1 MAELE
6 GVVVVK
12 AQQVVSSLVV
22 WPDAVVADHPYLP
35 GVWVD
40 TGEGG
45 LFAYAVIE
53 SPDANLAPHRAQG
66 GCEVG
71 SFLTLSLD
79 DVVVG
84 GVEVTDP
91 QDGGPSL
98 TESVPLL
105 GGIFLGATNQALSRD
120 GFHFAAG
127 EEDLTPTGLALVAAL
142 RAAYDAPVTT
152 VTLLD
157 T

>member
-1 MAELE
+1 MVDARGAMTSLVIWPEAEL
-6 GVVVVK
+6 
-12 AQQVVSSLVV
+12 A
-22 WPDAVVADHPYLP
+22 HYPYP
-35 GVWVD
+35 AGVWVD

-45 LFAYAVIE
+45 LFAYAVVE
-53 SPDANLAPHRAQG
+53 SPDGNLAPHRAQG
-66 GCEVG
+66 GCEVN

-84 GVEVTDP
+84 GAQITDP

-105 GGIFLGATNQALSRD
+105 AALFLGATNRALVRD
-120 GFHFAAG
+120 GVHFAVG
-127 EEDLTPTGLALVAAL
+127 EGDLTGAGQDLVAAL
-142 RAAYDAPVTT
+142 GAAHHAPVTF